1 MTRID
6 FHTNIGDKLGYACRL
21 ARKAYGARGKLVLLA
36 EDAQQAAALDAALWT
51 VSDTDFLPHALAGAT
66 LAAQS
71 PIIVAHAG
79 QFAGGVADGFAGGV
93 AGEATAPDLPHF
105 DMLVN
110 LTRDTPALLDRF
122 VRVFE
127 IISTD
132 EADAAAGRK
141 RYAAYKQ
148 QSYPL
153 THFVAGQA

>member
-6 FHTNIGDKLGYACRL
+6 FHTNISDKVSYACRL

-36 EDAQQAAALDAALWT
+36 DSAGQAAALNEQLWT
-51 VSDTDFLPHALAGAT
+51 IGETDFLPHALAGDA

-71 PIIVAHAG
+71 PIIVTASLE
-79 QFAGGVADGFAGGV
+79 
-93 AGEATAPDLPHF
+93 GECPHY

-110 LTRDTPALLDRF
+110 LTRATPQGVERF
-122 VRVFE
+122 QRVFE

-132 EADAAAGRK
+132 EDDAVAGRK
-141 RYAAYKQ
+141 RYIAYKQ

-153 THFVAGQA
+153 THFVAS